1 MDHQQL
7 VDEQYGTQ
15 PLVTRVEAAL
25 RSADLAERSISWTDL
40 VPLDQFHVGGLGA
53 SRELA
58 EALGIER
65 GATLLDVG
73 CGLGGPARFL
83 AATCG
88 AQVTGI
94 DLSRSFVETAQL
106 LTQRCGMT
114 GTVTIQQAN
123 ALDLPFADANFDL
136 AWTQHVAMNIADRTR
151 LYAGLH
157 RVLKSGGKLAIY
169 DVIAGDGRPLIFPV
183 PWARRPEL
191 SFLLTSNQ
199 MKATLATAG
208 FTELTWTDK
217 TEEGI
222 AWFNQMRSK
231 QSAGMHAL
239 GIHVVM
245 GNEFASMAANL
256 GRNFQE
262 GRARIV
268 QTIVQRS

>member
-7 VDEQYGTQ
+7 VDEQYGTE

-25 RSADLAERSISWTDL
+25 RAAHLAERSISWTDL

-88 AQVTGI
+88 ARVTGI

-106 LTQRCGMT
+106 LTQHCGMT

-123 ALDLPFADANFDL
+123 ALDLPFADASFDL
-136 AWTQHVAMNIADRTR
+136 AWTQHVAMNIADRSR

-157 RVLKSGGKLAIY
+157 RVLKPAGKLAIY

-191 SFLLTSNQ
+191 SFLLNADQ
-199 MKATLATAG
+199 LKATLATAG

-222 AWFNQMRSK
+222 AWFDQLRSN
-231 QSAGMHAL
+231 QSAGMPAL
-239 GIHVVM
+239 GIHIVM
-245 GNEFASMAANL
+245 GSEFASMAANL

-262 GRARIV
+262 GRARLV
-268 QTIVQRS
+268 QTILQRS